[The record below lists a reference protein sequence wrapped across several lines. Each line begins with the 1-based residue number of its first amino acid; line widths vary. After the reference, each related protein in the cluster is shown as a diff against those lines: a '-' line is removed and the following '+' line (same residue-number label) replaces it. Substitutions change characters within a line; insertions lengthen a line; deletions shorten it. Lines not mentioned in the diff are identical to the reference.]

1 MSYLEV
7 VISTKAR
14 ISMKMWM
21 QVGRT
26 YIPTTKDFRFFF
38 ADTVSGEI
46 TVRDQLVF
54 VCLFVF
60 CFVFFLGGGKVTAPD
75 LDWRH
80 L

>member
-54 VCLFVF
+54 
-60 CFVFFLGGGKVTAPD
+60 LGGGGLQRQIWIGGTCD
-75 LDWRH
+75 CRLLR
-80 L
+80 